1 MTDQPKRR
9 TRAPLALGV
18 AIALI
23 SALGALWVSG
33 RPQPTQASDTV
44 AQPSASSSASAAP
57 SGSASASTA
66 STPAPPAAATT
77 LTPGDPA
84 AVLIYID
91 PQCPICA
98 QFEQAFGAELKALVA
113 AQKITVDYHLMS
125 FLDGNLKNDSS
136 TRGANAMLCAKD
148 AGKFPEYVEAVL
160 LGQPAH
166 EGDGFTDARL
176 VELAGSVGIA
186 GPARSTFETCVKD
199 KTHLAQVIES
209 ERAAE
214 AAGVQGTPSVA
225 VDGVVMDLG
234 QLTLDNLEELI
245 AGMHG

>member
-1 MTDQPKRR
+1 MTDLPQRR
-9 TRAPLALGV
+9 SRAPLALGV
-18 AIALI
+18 AVALV

-33 RPQPTQASDTV
+33 RPQATAPTDRVS
-44 AQPSASSSASAAP
+44 QPTASAPSSNAPTAP
-57 SGSASASTA
+57 SGTASAT
-66 STPAPPAAATT
+66 TPAPSAAKT

-98 QFEQAFGAELKALVA
+98 QFEQAFGAEIKALVA
-113 AQKITVDYHLMS
+113 AQKITLDYHLMS

-160 LGQPAH
+160 LGQPAK

-176 VELAGSVGIA
+176 VELAASVGIA
-186 GPARSTFETCVKD
+186 GEARSTFETCVKD
-199 KTHLAQVIES
+199 KTHLAEVLES
-209 ERAAE
+209 ERTAE

-225 VDGVVMDLG
+225 VDGKLMDLG
-234 QLTLDNLEELI
+234 QLTLDNLEEFI
-245 AGMHG
+245 AGTRG